1 MQIDGYFNLNNEPV
15 VELDLGSSRI
25 EVLVDTGFNGSLIV
39 PSKIANRLDLKFEGP
54 EEFQTANVEMVL
66 ADAGSVEVNWLGDVI
81 RVAIAAHKDFKEA
94 LLGGHMLRNCRL
106 TIDYGRR
113 SVTIVK
119 A

>member
-1 MQIDGYFNLNNEPV
+1 MQIDGYFNLNDEPV
-15 VELDLGSSRI
+15 VELDVGESLI

-39 PSKIANRLDLKFEGP
+39 PSQIANRLALKFEGT
-54 EEFQTANVEMVL
+54 EEFQIANGGMVL
-66 ADAGSVEVNWLGDVI
+66 ANAASVEVNWLGDVV

-119 A
+119 S